1 MVVSAKASYMAGPLT
16 NIKVL
21 DLSRVLAGPW
31 ASQILADMG
40 AEVIKVE
47 KPGTGD
53 DTRAWGPPYLKDGDG
68 VETSES
74 AYFLSTNRGKRSIA
88 IDITTPE
95 GQKIVRKLAS
105 EADIFLENFKVGGLE
120 KYRLDYE
127 SLTKINPALI
137 YCSITGF
144 GQTGPRADEAGYDFM
159 IQGMGGL
166 MSFTGNQ
173 EQGPTKTG
181 VAIAD
186 LTTGMYAAI
195 AILGALHHR
204 SVTGVSQFIDMALL
218 DVQASWLANQGMN
231 YLIGGNQPK
240 LRGNAHPN
248 IVPYQSFDTKDGHI
262 IVAVGNDRQFEKFCK
277 VLGQPNLAE
286 EYKTN
291 RDRVERRD
299 QLVPVLIEA
308 FKAKTRDQWLEEMNA
323 NKIPAGPIN
332 NLEDVFADEQ
342 IKHRGIVRDLDH
354 PLSGKVPQV
363 ATPIKYSKT
372 DLEYKTPPPLLGQ
385 HTDDVLSELGL
396 TEEAI
401 LALKEKGVVA

>member
-1 MVVSAKASYMAGPLT
+1 MVLSAKASDMAGPLT
-16 NIKVL
+16 KLKVL

-53 DTRAWGPPYLKDGDG
+53 DTRAWGPPYLKDVDG
-68 VETSES
+68 LETSES

-120 KYRLDYE
+120 KYRLDYDAIA
-127 SLTKINPALI
+127 KINPALI

-173 EQGPTKTG
+173 EHGPTKTG

-204 SVTGVSQFIDMALL
+204 HQTGLGQFIDMALL

-231 YLIGGNQPK
+231 YLIGGTQPK

-277 VLGQPNLAE
+277 VLGQPDLAG

-308 FKAKTRDQWLEEMNA
+308 FKAKTRDQWLEEMKA

-342 IKHRGIVRDLDH
+342 IKHRGLVRHLDH

-372 DLEYKTPPPLLGQ
+372 DLEYKTPPPMLGQ

-401 LALKEKGVVA
+401 QALKEKGVVS

>member
-1 MVVSAKASYMAGPLT
+1 MAVSAKASIMAGPLT
-16 NIKVL
+16 KLKVL

-47 KPGTGD
+47 KPGSGD
-53 DTRAWGPPYLKDGDG
+53 DTRSWGPPYLKDANG

-74 AYFLSTNRGKRSIA
+74 AYYLSTNRGKRSIA

-95 GQKIVRKLAS
+95 GQKIIKKLAS

-120 KYRLDYE
+120 KYGLDYDAL
-127 SLTKINPALI
+127 SKINPALI

-144 GQTGPRADEAGYDFM
+144 GQTGPRSGEAGYDFM

-166 MSFTGNQ
+166 MSFTGT
-173 EQGPTKTG
+173 EEHGPLKTG

-204 SVTGVSQFIDMALL
+204 GETGQGQFIDLALL

-231 YLIGGNQPK
+231 YLIGGSQPK

-248 IVPYQSFDTKDGHI
+248 IVPYQSFETKEGHI
-262 IVAVGNDRQFEKFCK
+262 IVAVGNNKQFEKFCQ
-277 VLGQPNLAE
+277 VLGQPDLANQF
-286 EYKTN
+286 KTN

-299 QLVPVLIEA
+299 ELVPILTRA
-308 FKAKTRDQWLEEMNA
+308 FKAKTRDQWLELMQVQ
-323 NKIPAGPIN
+323 KIPAGPIN
-332 NLEDVFADEQ
+332 NLEDVFADDQ
-342 IKHRGIVRDLDH
+342 IKHRQLVRDLDH

-385 HTDDVLSELGL
+385 HTDEVLEELGL
-396 TEEAI
+396 DQAAI
-401 LALKEKGVVA
+401 KALKEKGIVA

>member
-1 MVVSAKASYMAGPLT
+1 MAGPLK

-40 AEVIKVE
+40 AEVLKVE
-47 KPGTGD
+47 KPGSGD
-53 DTRAWGPPYLKDGDG
+53 DTRAWGPPYLTDADG

-74 AYFLSTNRGKRSIA
+74 AYYLSTNRGKRSIA

-95 GQKIVRKLAS
+95 GQKIIKKLAS
-105 EADIFLENFKVGGLE
+105 EADILVENFKVGGLK
-120 KYRLDYE
+120 KYRLDYD
-127 SLTKINPALI
+127 SLAKINPALI

-144 GQTGPRADEAGYDFM
+144 GQTGPRAEEAGYDFM

-166 MSFTGNQ
+166 MSFTGH
-173 EQGPTKTG
+173 EETGPLKTG

-204 SVTGVSQFIDMALL
+204 NNTGAGQFIDMALL

-231 YLIGGNQPK
+231 HLVGGFQPK

-248 IVPYQSFDTKDGHI
+248 IVPYQSFETIDGYI
-262 IVAVGNDRQFEKFCK
+262 IVAVGNDKQFEKLCR
-277 VLGQPNLAE
+277 VLGQPDLAG

-291 RDRVERRD
+291 RERVENRD
-299 QLVPVLIEA
+299 KLVPVLVTA
-308 FKAKTRDQWLEEMNA
+308 FKAKTRDQWLELLHLE
-323 NKIPAGPIN
+323 KIPAGPIN

-342 IKHRGIVRDLDH
+342 IIHREMVRNLDH

-372 DLEYKTPPPLLGQ
+372 ELEYKIPPPLLGQ
-385 HTDDVLSELGL
+385 HTVEVLTELGL
-396 TEEAI
+396 NEEAI
-401 LALKEKGVVA
+401 KALKDKGVVS

>member
-1 MVVSAKASYMAGPLT
+1 MAGPLT
-16 NIKVL
+16 KIKVL
-21 DLSRVLAGPW
+21 DISRVLAGPW

-47 KPGTGD
+47 KPGVGD
-53 DTRAWGPPYLKDGDG
+53 DTRAWGPPYLKDADG
-68 VETSES
+68 NETSES
-74 AYFLSTNRGKRSIA
+74 AYYLSTNRGKRSIA

-95 GQKIVRKLAS
+95 GQRIIKRLAS
-105 EADIFLENFKVGGLE
+105 EADILIENFKVGGLK
-120 KYRLDYE
+120 KYRLDYD
-127 SLTKINPALI
+127 SLSNLNPALI

-144 GQTGPRADEAGYDFM
+144 GQSGPRSDEAGYDFI

-166 MSFTGNQ
+166 MSFTGT
-173 EQGPTKTG
+173 EEVGPTKTG

-204 SVTGVSQFIDMALL
+204 HVSGVGQFIDMALL
-218 DVQASWLANQGMN
+218 DVQASWLANQGLN

-248 IVPYQSFDTKDGHI
+248 IVPYQSFDTKEGHI
-262 IVAVGNDRQFEKFCK
+262 IVAVGNDKQFEKLCGI
-277 VLGQPNLAE
+277 LGQPELAAK
-286 EYKTN
+286 YKTN
-291 RDRVERRD
+291 RERVEKRD
-299 QLVPVLIEA
+299 DLVPILIEA
-308 FKAKTRDQWLEEMNA
+308 FKAKTRDQWLELMQA
-323 NKIPAGPIN
+323 QKIPAGPIN
-332 NLEDVFADEQ
+332 ELADVFADEQ
-342 IKHRGIVRDLDH
+342 ILHREMVRELDH

-396 TEEAI
+396 DKEAI
-401 LALKEKGVVA
+401 KALKAKGVVS